1 MITHEIALNDFHTQV
16 KYGLDTFD
24 ASILPS
30 IQPNHIIICGLGGSG
45 IGGKI
50 AKAFF
55 ADKAKCP
62 IETVSDY
69 QIPHYANNHTLVI
82 LSSYSGNTEETIAM
96 CKMAI
101 AKGCTIIGISS
112 GGEIARIFD
121 QQNAPCFQVP
131 IGYQPRMAL
140 GFSLTLVLQI
150 LAHYSQYD
158 IATEFKDVLAI
169 YDKKEDLKLIAQHVF
184 ESWKQQSNQPIL
196 IFADEFFAPVAL
208 RFCQQIQ
215 ENAKGQAFSLELP
228 ESNHN
233 AIESIYG
240 SLNANILCLNANQNQ
255 RTSLRFDFLR
265 NLLSLNQ
272 NLVTDIHIADN
283 SLLELFR
290 IIYITDWI
298 SILMADFK
306 QTDKMSVPN
315 IDKLKHYLSTH

>member
-1 MITHEIALNDFHTQV
+1 MITHEIALNEFHTQV
-16 KYGLDTFD
+16 KYSLEKFD

-30 IQPNHIIICGLGGSG
+30 IEPHHIVICGLGGSG

-55 ADKAKCP
+55 ADKATCP
-62 IETVSDY
+62 IETISDY
-69 QIPHYANNHTLVI
+69 QIPAYANKNTLVI

-101 AKGCTIIGISS
+101 AKGCNLIGISS
-112 GGEIARIFD
+112 GGEITRIFE

-131 IGYQPRMAL
+131 QGYQPRMAL
-140 GFSLTLVLQI
+140 GFSLTFVLQI
-150 LAHYSQYD
+150 LAHFANYA
-158 IATEFKDVLAI
+158 IAPAFKEVLAI
-169 YDKKEDLKLIAQHVF
+169 YDKKEDLKFIAQHVF

-196 IFADEFFAPVAL
+196 VFADEFFAPVAI

-215 ENAKGQAFSLELP
+215 ENAKGQAYSLVLP

-240 SLNANILCLNANQNQ
+240 NLNANILCLNANQNQ

-265 NLLSLNQ
+265 NLLSQNQ
-272 NLVTDIHIADN
+272 NQVTDIHISGN

-306 QTDKMSVPN
+306 DADKMSVPN
-315 IDKLKHYLSTH
+315 IDKLKHYLSSH